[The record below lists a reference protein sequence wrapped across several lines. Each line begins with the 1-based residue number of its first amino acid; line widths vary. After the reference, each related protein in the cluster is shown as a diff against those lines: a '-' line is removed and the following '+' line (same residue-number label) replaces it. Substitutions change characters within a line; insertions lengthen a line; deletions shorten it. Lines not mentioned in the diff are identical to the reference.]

1 MATKVFNME
10 GGLHSAAAYSAF
22 ENRAWGNCVASTD
35 SFVVT
40 AGTGMNARISAGD
53 GLISVNANL
62 ARRIQS
68 DAQETVSVAA
78 ASTAYNRID
87 SVVAYIDTSVTPT
100 TSVVD
105 NTNGILKFASVAGT
119 AASSPQAPNQAAI
132 QSAIGAG
139 KPYMVLYNITV
150 PTNATSLTGATFND
164 QRKVIGIITP
174 EQLPTDII
182 TAPKIK
188 DGAVTNAKIAGGITN
203 DKLANNR
210 QTGWNYTT
218 NPGGQNRASKTVTFP
233 IPYTAPPKVM
243 VTALGYKTGGTPT
256 SVTEFNG
263 LFSGTIATPY
273 VTDITTTG
281 FTMYIA
287 AASGT
292 FGASFNGFT
301 WSAEL

>member
-1 MATKVFNME
+1 MTKKVFNMQ
-10 GGLHSAAAYSAF
+10 GGLHSAAAFTAF
-22 ENRAWGNCVASTD
+22 ENAAWGSCVANAG
-35 SFVVT
+35 SFTVS
-40 AGTGMNARISAGD
+40 AGTGMNVQIAAGD
-53 GLISVNANL
+53 GIISTQNSGK
-62 ARRIQS
+62 RIQT
-68 DAQETVSVAA
+68 DAVETAAVAA
-78 ASTAYNRID
+78 ASPSYSRID
-87 SVVAYIDTSVTPT
+87 TVVAYIDNAVVPT

-105 NTNGILKFASVAGT
+105 NTNGVLKFASVAGT
-119 AASSPQAPNQAAI
+119 AAATPLAPSAASIQA
-132 QSAIGAG
+132 AIGAG
-139 KPYMVLYNITV
+139 NSYMVLYNVTV
-150 PTNATSLTGATFND
+150 PSNATNLTGATFND

-203 DKLANNR
+203 DKLASNR

-218 NPGGQNRASKTVTFP
+218 NPGGANSASKTVTFP
-233 IPYTAPPKVM
+233 TAFSVAPKVI

-273 VTDITTTG
+273 VANITTTG
-281 FTMYIA
+281 FTIYIVA
-287 AASGT
+287 AVGT